1 MNTNQEYHTLE
12 KPYYM
17 HNTKVQVLELPVLVI
32 KKLKTIK
39 TQLYCLNLECG
50 KGINPIISTCH
61 KHMTFWQLQ
70 AIIKIEGAEY
80 WIKVK
85 KINPTLT
92 TLSIQEIENMYS
104 IKAVNNF
111 PASNGWQHWK
121 FYCSNKK
128 HTWCHRELT
137 NVITIEGRSLE
148 KKKQS
153 PLKSANKG
161 YPWNLF
167 STMSH

>member
-1 MNTNQEYHTLE
+1 
-12 KPYYM
+12 M

-70 AIIKIEGAEY
+70 AVIKIEGAEY

-92 TLSIQEIENMYS
+92 ALSIQEIQNMYN
-104 IKAVNNF
+104 IKDVNFF
-111 PASNGWQHWK
+111 PGSNG
-121 FYCSNKK
+121 
-128 HTWCHRELT
+128 
-137 NVITIEGRSLE
+137 
-148 KKKQS
+148 
-153 PLKSANKG
+153 
-161 YPWNLF
+161 
-167 STMSH
+167 

>member
-1 MNTNQEYHTLE
+1 
-12 KPYYM
+12 M
-17 HNTKVQVLELPVLVI
+17 HNTKVHVLELPVLVI

-39 TQLYCLNLECG
+39 TQLYRLNLECG
-50 KGINPIISTCH
+50 KGINHIINTCH
-61 KHMTFWQLQ
+61 KHMTFWWFQVV
-70 AIIKIEGAEY
+70 IKIEGAEY

-85 KINPTLT
+85 KIKPTLT
-92 TLSIQEIENMYS
+92 ALSIQEIENMYS

-128 HTWCHRELT
+128 HTWCQRELT
-137 NVITIEGRSLE
+137 NAITIEGRGLE

-167 STMSH
+167 STMSANKGYPWNLFSTMSH